1 MTVPSIERPRPTTPI
16 AAALRRLRQLEPNP
30 VLVKELRS
38 RFRGGRAFWTVS
50 GFVLALTVV
59 VWWIYR
65 VSNVSRFDPP
75 HDFDAAY
82 FGRQL
87 FQSLSWLELIGILI
101 IAPALTFSAI
111 CGERERETLDL
122 LLATPLSTWA
132 ILRGK
137 LGAAMAYVLL
147 LVFSALPVLSLVF
160 YFGGISWE
168 DVILSQLTIVVAG
181 LQLAALGLLVSVVSR
196 QTGRA
201 AVLAYA
207 GAGMLVLGLWPLIYL
222 ASLNWSGAEIL
233 IAVSPIRSMMLVFE
247 GASGRDLHWLASIL
261 TQVWLAGSFLTVA
274 GWRLTGTLRGRRWTL
289 FLILLLALFL
299 LLVGILMFWGAITSP
314 HNMLP

>member
-1 MTVPSIERPRPTTPI
+1 MTLLT
-16 AAALRRLRQLEPNP
+16 AQLRRLRRLEPNP

-50 GFVLALTVV
+50 GFVLALTLVF
-59 VWWIYR
+59 YR
-65 VSNVSRFDPP
+65 YYRQLSGQSSGFAGAFDP
-75 HDFDAAY
+75 AL
-82 FGRQL
+82 FGHQL
-87 FQSLSWLELIGILI
+87 FQVLSWLELIGILV

-122 LLATPLSTWA
+122 LLVTPLSAWA

-160 YFGGISWE
+160 YFGGVSWE
-168 DVILSQLTIVVAG
+168 DVLLSQLTIVVAG
-181 LQLAALGLLVSVVSR
+181 LQLAVLGLLASVVSR

-207 GAGMLVLGLWPLIYL
+207 GAGMLVFGLWPLL
-222 ASLNWSGAEIL
+222 SFASFNGSGADVL
-233 IAVSPIRSMMLVFE
+233 IAVSPVRSMMLVVE
-247 GASGRDLHWLASIL
+247 GASARDLRWLASIL
-261 TQVWLAGSFLTVA
+261 TQVWLAGSFLLVA
-274 GWRLTGTLRGRRWTL
+274 GWRLTGTKRGRRWTL
-289 FLILLLALFL
+289 LLLLFL
-299 LLVGILMFWGAITSP
+299 LFVGILMIWGAMTSP
-314 HNMLP
+314 NTVLP